1 MIAVI
6 QRAREAFVEI
16 DGKVIGSIEKGLVIL
31 LGVFQEDV
39 ETDAEFLAGKIAGM
53 RIFSDSQGKMNLSV
67 KEIAGGALVISQ
79 FTLCGDWRKGRRPSF
94 IHAAAPTEGKR
105 LYEYFIDCLKKEN
118 LPVES
123 GMFGAMMDVHL
134 VNEGPV
140 TFVLDS
146 KEK

>member
-39 ETDAEFLAGKIAGM
+39 ETDAEFLAGKIAGI

-94 IHAAAPTEGKR
+94 IRAAVPTEGKR

>member
-6 QRAREAFVEI
+6 QRARDAFVEI
-16 DGKVIGSIEKGLVIL
+16 DGKVVGEIKKGLVVL

-39 ETDAEFLAGKIAGM
+39 ESDAEFLAGKVAGI
-53 RIFSDSQGKMNLSV
+53 RIFADSQGKMNLSV
-67 KEIAGGALVISQ
+67 KEIGGGALVISQ

-94 IHAAAPTEGKR
+94 IRAAAPTEGKR

-123 GMFGAMMDVHL
+123 GIFGAMMDVHL

>member
-6 QRAREAFVEI
+6 QRARDAFVEI
-16 DGKVIGSIEKGLVIL
+16 DGKVVGEIKKGLVVL

-39 ETDAEFLAGKIAGM
+39 ESDAEFLAGKVAGM
-53 RIFSDSQGKMNLSV
+53 RIFADPQGKMNLSV
-67 KEIAGGALVISQ
+67 KEIGGGALVISQ

-94 IHAAAPTEGKR
+94 IRTAAPTEGKR

-123 GMFGAMMDVHL
+123 GIFGAMMDVHL

>member
-94 IHAAAPTEGKR
+94 IRAAVPTEGKR

>member
-6 QRAREAFVEI
+6 QRAREALVEI
-16 DGKVIGSIEKGLVIL
+16 DGKVIGSIEKGLVVL

-39 ETDAEFLAGKIAGM
+39 EADAEFLAGKITGM
-53 RIFSDSQGKMNLSV
+53 RIFCDSQGKMNLSV
-67 KEIAGGALVISQ
+67 KEIDGGALVISQ

-94 IHAAAPTEGKR
+94 MHAAEPTEGRR